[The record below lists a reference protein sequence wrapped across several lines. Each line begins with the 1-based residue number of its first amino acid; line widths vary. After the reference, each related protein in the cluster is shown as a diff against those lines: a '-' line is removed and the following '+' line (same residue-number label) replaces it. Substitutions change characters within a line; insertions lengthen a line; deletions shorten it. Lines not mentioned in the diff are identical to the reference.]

1 MVDDLSEDAEKNE
14 HEGNDD
20 GSWCYC
26 KQPRGGDMVG
36 CENPSCKITWHACVL
51 TKYLKENGPVPVPT
65 FIILK
70 NVPNEMIILSD

>member
-1 MVDDLSEDAEKNE
+1 MMDHGVIVSNL
-14 HEGNDD
+14 EGVIWLD
-20 GSWCYC
+20 
-26 KQPRGGDMVG
+26 V
-36 CENPSCKITWHACVL
+36 KIPPAKSHGMLL